1 MNPQSTNIIID
12 ISNLSRNTK
21 PCNSPR
27 CSIPVNTLTQVAT
40 SQAQLP
46 KNDVTSETTIHVTRR
61 IFLYIYLLLFMQKTV

>member
-46 KNDVTSETTIHVTRR
+46 KNDVTTIHVTRR